1 MRNIVQEDN
10 KLVQQQVNK
19 SDALLTFCLKIR
31 NREDNMA
38 DDAYAVLEL
47 CMLLEISETHT
58 KILLQQELHD
68 VHFFLSCNSSPWKAV
83 THQKIL
89 AFQWQIS
96 TYWIQRA
103 SQSFLNLSSNSTTDH
118 KCQKLYMSSQ
128 NIVMDK
134 SLILRTQRLSLKQQV
149 YLKWFHRDY
158 VILN

>member
-1 MRNIVQEDN
+1 MWNIVQED
-10 KLVQQQVNK
+10 KILVQQQVNK
-19 SDALLTFCLKIR
+19 SDAPFTFCLKIR
-31 NREDNMA
+31 NKEDNMA
-38 DDAYAVLEL
+38 EEAYAVLAQ

-58 KILLQQELHD
+58 KVLLQQELPD
-68 VHFFLSCNSSPWKAV
+68 VHSFLSCNSSPWKAV

-96 TYWIQRA
+96 NDWIWMA

-134 SLILRTQRLSLKQQV
+134 SLTSRTQRLSLKQQ
-149 YLKWFHRDY
+149 L
-158 VILN
+158 